1 VRDQWLGNNIDL
13 NLLSQAIKQFF
24 TERQFETSLQKT
36 QEGYKIE
43 ADTEKILNTQLKIT
57 IEIFGEPN
65 DFSIEYTADKKG
77 KGFFSPSMIMGYVTS
92 VLGGGSFLLSEV
104 KLRETL
110 EKQEK
115 MFWTHVDDQVAKL
128 TNSAQK

>member
-43 ADTEKILNTQLKIT
+43 ADTEKILNTQLKI
-57 IEIFGEPN
+57 IVEIFGEPN
-65 DFSIEYTADKKG
+65 DFSIEYTADKKR

-115 MFWTHVDDQVAKL
+115 IFWTHVDDQVAKL